1 VTTEIDTTLVP
12 RSLVWATDVDT
23 LPPDRVVERRD
34 GYLLIRSPSNP
45 TFYWGNLLLFD
56 EVPREGDGAR
66 WEALFEREF
75 ADEPRVRHHTF
86 AWDVARGEAGAAQD
100 EFVAH
105 GYELD
110 ESIGLV
116 AEAGQVQPHER
127 ENREVVIQPLDPAAG
142 ADEELWEAVLELQVA
157 GRQEGHDEESFR
169 EFARPRL
176 EDRRALFLL
185 GRGAWYVALD
195 PASGEIAAS
204 CGIVVTGGRG
214 RFQVV
219 DTALAFRRR
228 GICSRLVVEAAHH
241 SAQAHG
247 AERFVIV
254 ADLGYHAL
262 GLYES
267 LGFERREHVVGVCR
281 WPRSG

>member
-1 VTTEIDTTLVP
+1 VTAEIDITLVP

-23 LPPDRVVERRD
+23 LPPDRVVERR
-34 GYLLIRSPSNP
+34 GEYLLIRSPSNP

-56 EVPREGDGAR
+56 EAPREGDGER

-75 ADEPRVRHHTF
+75 ADEPRVRHHSF
-86 AWDVARGEAGAAQD
+86 AWDLAHGEAGAARE
-100 EFVAH
+100 EFVER

-116 AEAGQVQPHER
+116 ADASQVLPHPR
-127 ENREVVIQPLDPAAG
+127 ENRDVAVRALDPAVG
-142 ADEELWEAVLELQVA
+142 ADEGLWEAVLELQVA

-169 EFARPRL
+169 DFARPRL
-176 EDRRALFLL
+176 EDRRALFRL

-195 PASGEIAAS
+195 PASGAVAAS
-204 CGIVVTGGRG
+204 CGIVVTEGRG

-228 GICSRLVVEAAHH
+228 GICSRLVVEAARH
-241 SAQAHG
+241 SAEAHG

>member
-1 VTTEIDTTLVP
+1 MTAEIDITLVP

-23 LPPDRVVERRD
+23 LPPDRVVERR
-34 GYLLIRSPSNP
+34 GEYLLIRSPSNP

-56 EVPREGDGAR
+56 EAPREGDGER

-75 ADEPRVRHHTF
+75 ADEPRVRHHSF
-86 AWDVARGEAGAAQD
+86 AWDLAHGEAGAARE
-100 EFVAH
+100 EFVER

-116 AEAGQVQPHER
+116 ADASQVLPHPR
-127 ENREVVIQPLDPAAG
+127 ENRDVAVRALDPAVG
-142 ADEELWEAVLELQVA
+142 ADEGLWEAVLELQVA

-169 EFARPRL
+169 DFARPRL
-176 EDRRALFLL
+176 EDRRALFRL

-195 PASGEIAAS
+195 PASSAVAAS
-204 CGIVVTGGRG
+204 CGIVVTEGRG

-228 GICSRLVVEAAHH
+228 GICSRLVVEAARH
-241 SAQAHG
+241 SAEAHG